1 MTKGSQ
7 ESTEMADTNSKAFVK
22 HWFWNAARFCC
33 YRVMFLI
40 RTFLHILMLHA
51 QTMNRKLKG
60 NDIQD
65 KVAALNDL

>member
-1 MTKGSQ
+1 MTKGNQ

-22 HWFWNAARFCC
+22 RWFWDAAQFCC
-33 YRVMFLI
+33 CKVMFPI
-40 RTFLHILMLHA
+40 RTFLHILTLHA

-65 KVAALNDL
+65 KVATLNDL

>member
-7 ESTEMADTNSKAFVK
+7 ESTEMADTNSKAFVRR
-22 HWFWNAARFCC
+22 WFWDAAKFCC
-33 YRVMFLI
+33 CKVMFPI

-51 QTMNRKLKG
+51 QAMNRKRKG

-65 KVAALNDL
+65 KVATLNDL